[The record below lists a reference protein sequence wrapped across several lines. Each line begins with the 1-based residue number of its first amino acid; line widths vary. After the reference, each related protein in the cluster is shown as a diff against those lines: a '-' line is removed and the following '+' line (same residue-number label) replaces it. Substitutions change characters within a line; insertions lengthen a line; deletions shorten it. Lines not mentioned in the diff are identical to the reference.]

1 MKSKPIV
8 MEHFSTT
15 HTSFVVDFHFTN
27 NITLLTGDSGTGKTS
42 SFSFIK
48 ECMVINPDIIC
59 LNYLDYRNDVA
70 DIIKSADKKMI
81 VIDNADILLDDESRK
96 YIALDDKNQYLI
108 IGRNPKNL
116 LATKENLFELVSEE
130 QGDQIVLRIKNY
142 L

>member
-27 NITLLTGDSGTGKTS
+27 NITLLTGDSGTGKTA

-81 VIDNADILLDDESRK
+81 L
-96 YIALDDKNQYLI
+96 
-108 IGRNPKNL
+108 
-116 LATKENLFELVSEE
+116 KEFGNE
-130 QGDQIVLRIKNY
+130 
-142 L
+142 